1 MPAGGPKQLNWEWE
15 ELVLACDLV
24 MQNNGRHV
32 DNRDP
37 RAIELSEVLRQM
49 KLHPQEDRLPDF
61 RNPNAVSQKA
71 RNLVQ
76 HLPGY
81 TGSVSRGSKK
91 DRQVVERFL
100 AEPEAM
106 HELADSIRATVAAGE
121 PLPPRPPEQPE
132 QVVSLK
138 DITRDAVLKAIDE
151 YDELGQDAFLSRH
164 GFGLARS
171 YFLIRNGK
179 AYDSKAIVGVAHG
192 YLPGRQPLPASKFS
206 GGEATVGRLLRGLG
220 FNVRVGA
227 GVTGEDLVRLISALH
242 VRWADGQPALYQPI
256 TLLWGIGRAFRGAP
270 RIETWDVTRLQ
281 VGELLERF
289 GFRGERPRP
298 DYPVAALFNA
308 GLWELETGGAPIPTA
323 HGDAELRRWFD
334 SHAPS
339 GGLPAAAYGLL
350 RDSASAR
357 VAVVRAIL
365 GTYFQGTDYVELLEE
380 VGLTD
385 TGIAAQTE
393 ENDDE
398 AIGQSPLEDAY
409 RRLCGLAGRS
419 GKRNAGKRVSRTS
432 EEPIRSAAARRAVLL
447 RSKGNCENP
456 DCIGHPDVLTDAG
469 DPILEIDHIHDL
481 AKDGPDEPIQMIALC
496 PNCHAVKTRG
506 RDREQ
511 LRLRLFEIARQ
522 RHQDLI

>member
-1 MPAGGPKQLNWEWE
+1 MPADGPKRLNWEWE

-24 MQNNGRHV
+24 IQNNGRYV
-32 DNRDP
+32 DDRDP
-37 RAIELSEVLRQM
+37 RAIDLSEVLRQM
-49 KLHPQEDRLPDF
+49 TLHPQEERLPDF
-61 RNPNAVSQKA
+61 RNPNGVAQKT

-81 TGSVSRGSKK
+81 TGSASRGGKR
-91 DRQVVERFL
+91 DREVVEQFD
-100 AEPEAM
+100 ADPEAM
-106 HELADSIRATVAAGE
+106 HALADSIRAAVAVGE
-121 PLPPRPPEQPE
+121 PLPPRPSGQAE
-132 QVVSLK
+132 QVVSLN
-138 DITRDAVLKAIDE
+138 DITRDVVLKAIDE

-164 GFGLARS
+164 GFGSARS

-179 AYDSKAIVGVAHG
+179 TYDSKAIVGVAHG

-206 GGEATVGRLLRGLG
+206 GGEATVGRLLRRLR

-227 GVTGEDLVRLISALH
+227 GVTTDDLVRLISTLH
-242 VRWADGQPALYQPI
+242 VRWADEQPALYQPI
-256 TLLWGIGRAFRGAP
+256 TLLWAIGRAFRGAP
-270 RIETWDVTRLQ
+270 RIESWEVTKLQ
-281 VGELLERF
+281 VGELLDRF

-298 DYPVAALFNA
+298 DYLVAALFNA
-308 GLWELETGGAPIPTA
+308 GLWELETDGVPIPTA

-334 SHAPS
+334 NRTPS
-339 GGLPAAAYGLL
+339 GGLPEAAYDLL
-350 RDSASAR
+350 RDSAATR
-357 VAVVRAIL
+357 VAVVRTIME
-365 GTYFQGTDYVELLEE
+365 THFQGTDYVELLEE

-398 AIGQSPLEDAY
+398 VIGQSPLEDAY
-409 RRLCGLAGRS
+409 RRLCDLAQS
-419 GKRNAGKRVSRTS
+419 SSKRNEGKRVPRTS
-432 EEPIRSAAARRAVLL
+432 KEPVRSAAARRAVLL
-447 RSKGNCENP
+447 RSKGTCENP
-456 DCIGHPDVLTDAG
+456 GCLGHPDVLTDTG

-511 LRLRLFEIARQ
+511 LRHRLFEVARQ